1 MQPEQKPEPLIPI
14 EDVAKHFTVSVSTV
28 RAWVRQGYIP
38 RSTYIKIG
46 NTYRFN
52 LTEILASLTKRPSAE
67 PQPALVTEVELTTLT
82 EAPVQAELDFTNPDK
97 DI

>member
-1 MQPEQKPEPLIPI
+1 MTQPEQKPEPLIPI

-28 RAWVRQGYIP
+28 RAWVRQGHIP
-38 RSTYIKIG
+38 RSTYVKIG

-52 LTEILASLTKRPSAE
+52 LAEILASLTKSPSAE
-67 PQPALVTEVELTTLT
+67 PQPEPVTTNEPQ
-82 EAPVQAELDFTNPDK
+82 PVQLELDFSNPDK

>member
-14 EDVAKHFTVSVSTV
+14 KDVAKHFTVSVSTV
-28 RAWVRQGYIP
+28 RAWVRQGHIP
-38 RSTYIKIG
+38 RSTYVKIG

-52 LTEILASLTKRPSAE
+52 LAEILASLTKNPSAD
-67 PQPALVTEVELTTLT
+67 PQSVVTEAELTALSTQ
-82 EAPVQAELDFTNPDK
+82 PVQLELDFANPDK